1 MTFSKSLKIGAV
13 VAGALM
19 VSSVSAGQLVVTNG
33 MAKKGAQ
40 SMALDF
46 ATDGNA
52 TALQFE
58 IALPKGISA
67 DQVDLSACTADLPK
81 THGGACNVA
90 KGKIIGLV
98 FSDSNEVL
106 PAGVVS
112 IGRISINGSN
122 GKAAALEVT
131 KFLVSDAQANQLEAK
146 VVVDGA
152 ASADPVKGPV
162 RANRKIDPN
171 ADF

>member
-1 MTFSKSLKIGAV
+1 MNFKSLKIGAAI
-13 VAGALM
+13 AGALM
-19 VSSVSAGQLVVTNG
+19 ISSVSAGQLVVTNG
-33 MAKKGAQ
+33 AAKKGAQ

-58 IALPKGISA
+58 ISLPKGVSA

-98 FSDSNEVL
+98 FSDSNELL

-112 IGRISINGSN
+112 IGRISFRGSN
-122 GKAAALEVT
+122 AKVGAMQVT
-131 KFLVSDAQANQLEAK
+131 KFLVSDANANQLEAK
-146 VVVDGA
+146 VMVDGA
-152 ASADPVKGPV
+152 ASDGPMKAPV
-162 RANRKIDPN
+162 RTNRKVDP
-171 ADF
+171 ASEF